1 LIGGLFLSDP
11 LSGSK
16 LQVMPNVTFEKTSN
30 VTGRLEVAITKE
42 ELNDKIVAELKK
54 QKQKVSMKGFRK
66 GKTPLSTLR
75 KMMGNQILGQELDG
89 MIKDSLFGHI
99 EENKIKLIFS
109 PQPIEDKDM
118 PMLTASRLQDITFKY
133 DLALEPEFTLALPKQ
148 TFDKYVLETTDEFL
162 NEQIE
167 RMLKSGG
174 ETESITEGKVEVE
187 DILDVTFTE
196 TGPVEEK
203 ITNTTKLYVDSL
215 SDAGKKMVI
224 GKKIGDTIK
233 VKDITAI
240 EKESTDAYVN
250 KHLLGLEDA
259 DTDISGKQFELTI
272 DAAGRITPA
281 ELNEE
286 FFTKFDPSGE
296 ITTEAELRERIAADN
311 AGGFDR
317 QGEMMAN
324 FEIQKAL
331 VDNNDIELPLDIM
344 KQINEEDSND
354 NDFDMFQRGVK
365 WMLIRNKYAEEK
377 DIKLEYA
384 DVKAEAVESLM
395 GMLGGQRPDFLTD
408 EFIDNYVGQMLQDEK
423 QREQLSGNAIEKK
436 IMAAL
441 RDEVKMK
448 KKPLDAD
455 GFNELIKEFNE
466 KNTPASEEE

>member
-1 LIGGLFLSDP
+1 L
-11 LSGSK
+11 
-16 LQVMPNVTFEKTSN
+16 
-30 VTGRLEVAITKE
+30 KE
-42 ELNDKIVAELKK
+42 ELNANLVAELKK
-54 QKQKVSMKGFRK
+54 QKSKVSMKGFRK
-66 GKTPLSTLR
+66 GKPPISTLR
-75 KMMGNQILGQELDG
+75 KMMGNQILGQQLDE
-89 MIKDSLFGHI
+89 MIKSSLFGHI
-99 EENKIKLIFS
+99 EENDIKLIFS
-109 PQPIEDKDM
+109 PQPIEDKSM
-118 PMLTASRLQDITFKY
+118 PMLTASTLQDITFKY
-133 DLALEPEFTLALPKQ
+133 DLALEPEFTLELPKQ
-148 TFDKYVLETTDEFL
+148 AFDKYVLDTSEEFL
-162 NEQIE
+162 DEQVE

-174 ETESITEGKVEVE
+174 EAEEITEGKVGEE

-196 TGPVEEK
+196 VGPMEDK

-224 GKKIGDTIK
+224 GKKIGATIK
-233 VKDITAI
+233 VKDINAI
-240 EKESTDAYVN
+240 EKESTDTYVN
-250 KHLLGLEDA
+250 KYLLGLEDT
-259 DTDISGKQFELTI
+259 DTDISGMKFEMTI
-272 DAAGRITPA
+272 DTASRITPA

-296 ITTEAELRERIAADN
+296 IKTEGDLRDRIAADN
-311 AGGFDR
+311 AAGFDK
-317 QGEMMAN
+317 QGQMMAN

-331 VDNNDIELPLDIM
+331 VEGNDIELPLDIM
-344 KQINEEDSND
+344 KQINDEDPSD

-377 DIKLEYA
+377 EIKLEYA
-384 DVKAEAVESLM
+384 DIKAEAVESLM

-441 RDEVKMK
+441 REEVTMEP
-448 KKPLDAD
+448 KPLDAD